1 MTLPETRPV
10 KPVIVVGHAA
20 LDRVYRVDAIPEK
33 PTKVRAFEHIESGG
47 GTASNAAAAIGRLGG
62 RVELWSRAGD
72 DANGDTIVRL
82 LAAEGVDVT
91 HVLRP
96 PGTRSATAA
105 VIVDRHGER
114 LIVSER
120 DQAMPMDPGWLPLAR
135 VARAGAVLS
144 DLSWLEATLAVFAA
158 AQRLGVPRVLD
169 ADVNGVRL
177 LEAVLPATG
186 YAICSSSA
194 MHAWMPGASDDER
207 LTRLI
212 SLGVRHA
219 GITLGADGY
228 VWRTTG
234 GATGRQPALGGV
246 SVVDTTGA
254 GDAFHGAF
262 AFSLAQGLPDAECA
276 RVGAAAAALK
286 CRALGARQGL
296 PSLTEVDTLLREET
310 GTGLPAPLAALV

>member
-1 MTLPETRPV
+1 MTSPEARV
-10 KPVIVVGHAA
+10 AKPVIVVGHAA
-20 LDRVYRVDAIPEK
+20 LDRVYRVDAIPAK
-33 PTKVRAFEHIESGG
+33 PTKVRAFEHMESGG

-96 PGTRSATAA
+96 PGTHSATAA

-120 DQAMPMDPGWLPLAR
+120 DQAMPMEAGWLPLAR
-135 VARAGAVLS
+135 IGRAGAVLS
-144 DLSWLEATLAVFAA
+144 DLSWIEATLAAFGAA
-158 AQRLGVPRVLD
+158 KRLGVPTVLD

-177 LEAVLPATG
+177 LEAALPATG

-207 LTRLI
+207 LLRLI
-212 SLGVRHA
+212 GHGVRHA

-228 VWRTTG
+228 VWRTAD
-234 GATGRQPALGGV
+234 GASGRQPVPSGV
-246 SVVDTTGA
+246 TVVDTTGA

-262 AFSLAQGLPDAECA
+262 TFSLAQGVADADCV
-276 RVGAAAAALK
+276 RVAAATAGLK

-296 PSLTEVDTLLREET
+296 PSLGEVDNLLRAET
-310 GTGLPAPLAALV
+310 GTGLPAPLSALL